1 MQRVVQVLLNMRNAE
16 NLNVFQKH
24 PINRID
30 HWFSE
35 VCLQIWL
42 QSRLKSNSLFEFW
55 FLGRDLSFNDFAIF
69 STSGEI
75 YELQFQVWGSK
86 FELWKLWFFHCF
98 TIFHRFLLPRQS
110 RDIRRTRIAAVV
122 TCWTF
127 LKSDVAKHF
136 SVKTYSTVLYS
147 IFNVVQRLFLLSLCE
162 WSR

>member
-1 MQRVVQVLLNMRNAE
+1 MQRVVQVLLNMRNAA
-16 NLNVFQKH
+16 NQNVFQKH

-42 QSRLKSNSLFEFW
+42 QSRLKSSSLLEFW

-86 FELWKLWFFHCF
+86 FELWKLWFLNAS
-98 TIFHRFLLPRQS
+98 RFLLTRQS
-110 RDIRRTRIAAVV
+110 RDIRRTRIADVV

-136 SVKTYSTVLYS
+136 SVKTYSTVL
-147 IFNVVQRLFLLSLCE
+147 
-162 WSR
+162 